1 MWHDSVMMKKY
12 RYAITVLVFLLCARM
27 IFGPVPVWAMTIS
40 EEEVLSEKFMREA
53 SKRFTFIDDPVIL
66 RYITTIGRSVVS
78 VLPRHPYK
86 FRFFAIKDNTYNA
99 FAGPGGV
106 IFINSGLLV
115 AMENPSE
122 LAGILGHEII
132 HVYSR
137 HISDRVDRSK
147 QIGIV
152 TLAGLVAAI
161 ALGAAGVGAAANAV
175 AVGSMA
181 AGQSMALAYSRED
194 EMQAD
199 QLGLKILVKAGYHP
213 AGLVSMLTKIREKQ
227 WVDTQQ
233 VPAYLRTHPAA
244 EDRIAYIN
252 AWIDGQK
259 ELPAPIAKEKR
270 MAFDWIR
277 TRVSAL
283 YGDKNEVMAKFAA
296 DVKENPTDSLIN
308 YGYGLVL
315 ARAGHYQ
322 KAVQHLKK
330 ALALRVFDADLLV
343 DLGRVYFLDG
353 QFHAAVETLEGALGI
368 DSENLDGRYYLG
380 RTHLALKQ
388 FPEAIAIFK
397 DLLRTNPNH
406 RDLIYF
412 ASQAYGQQGNLK
424 EAYYYLGRHYYR
436 LGRTKQA
443 IFQLEKAVA
452 LADDSKRKKE
462 IEDMLKELRAER
474 ARQRSTNN

>member
-1 MWHDSVMMKKY
+1 
-12 RYAITVLVFLLCARM
+12 
-27 IFGPVPVWAMTIS
+27 
-40 EEEVLSEKFMREA
+40 
-53 SKRFTFIDDPVIL
+53 
-66 RYITTIGRSVVS
+66 
-78 VLPRHPYK
+78 
-86 FRFFAIKDNTYNA
+86 
-99 FAGPGGV
+99 
-106 IFINSGLLV
+106 
-115 AMENPSE
+115 MENADE

-161 ALGAAGVGAAANAV
+161 ALGAAGGGAAANAV
-175 AVGSMA
+175 AIGSMA

-213 AGLVSMLTKIREKQ
+213 AGLVSMLTKIRKKQ

-233 VPAYLRTHPAA
+233 VPTYLRTHPAS

-252 AWIDGQK
+252 AWIDSQK
-259 ELPAPIAKEKR
+259 GSLPVPSSEDRSEFHWLRA
-270 MAFDWIR
+270 
-277 TRVSAL
+277 RVSAL
-283 YGDKNEVMAKFAA
+283 YGDKNVALNTFAG
-296 DVKENPTDSLIN
+296 DVKNSPDDALAN

-315 ARAGHYQ
+315 ARVGHYQ
-322 KAVQHLKK
+322 EAVQHLKK
-330 ALALRVFDADLLV
+330 ALASRVFDADLLV

-368 DSENLDGRYYLG
+368 DSENLDGQYYLG
-380 RTHLALKQ
+380 RTRLALKQ
-388 FPEAIAIFK
+388 FSKAVAIFG
-397 DLLRTNPNH
+397 DLLRTNLNH
-406 RDLIYF
+406 RDLLYF
-412 ASQAYGQQGNLK
+412 ASQAYGQQGNMK

-452 LADDSKRKKE
+452 LTDDSKRKKE
-462 IEDMLKELRAER
+462 IEGMLKELRKER
-474 ARQRSTNN
+474 AHQRSSQ